1 MRGFTAVHQSKH
13 SEKTE
18 TMLGLWTEGVQRRG
32 LVTQMAED
40 QKMPWGWWAIEQ
52 SGAGED

>member
-1 MRGFTAVHQSKH
+1 MHQSKH

-40 QKMPWGWWAIEQ
+40 QKIPWGWWAIEQ